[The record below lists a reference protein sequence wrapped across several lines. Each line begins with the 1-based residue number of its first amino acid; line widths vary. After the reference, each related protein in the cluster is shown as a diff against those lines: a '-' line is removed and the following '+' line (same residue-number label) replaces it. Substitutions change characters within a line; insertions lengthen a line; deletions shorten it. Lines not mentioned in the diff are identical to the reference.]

1 MKLRTTLILMFGII
15 LFVPMISAG
24 WFDWLLGNQ
33 EDISEQIE
41 NDNQLGNLTIQSL
54 GRSWNIV
61 QHSGLQKDNFNI
73 TNEDLGDGKAR
84 ICLIPKTPMF
94 AYDDDK
100 IQQSKVTTF
109 NKGNLSRTIE
119 PSSMETEIE
128 YGEIK
133 SLCINV
139 DKESEN
145 KVQFGNQTSIIIYQ
159 SINMLNYKLEDCEIN
174 ITLFKNISGNYENT
188 VTNIFIE
195 SDNKTLKFGAKDK
208 ELRNVFNNYKYEFD
222 SSCQIEKENW
232 FTIYLKDNG
241 IHKIDLSDLTD
252 TTNYKANFTQPYLNL
267 NCNSNY
273 SCEAYFN
280 SDKFIDPSVEFFL
293 PINLTNIQGLRREG
307 TSTGFY
313 HMTAKAD
320 DGMLFYDTFERGE
333 SGNTSFDYTTNNY
346 DGVITNAVITD
357 SGKYMR
363 GIDTDGSGDYI
374 NYGDIN
380 AFEFG
385 TNDFTISAWFRPEG
399 LHNLDILSR
408 GAIISKWRVS
418 NSGKQ
423 WALLTH
429 STQMNFWTS
438 SNGFNNQ
445 GISKVITIPLN
456 VWQNV
461 VITGDG
467 TTLRM
472 YMNGTEIHNGAYSG
486 TTTGKTTEVYVGS
499 VEEDMISPDWIF
511 NGKIDEVMIYNREL
525 SPSEVED
532 IYDESFVRFAET
544 GNATKNSNTFSDDFT
559 NNMQSH
565 NNFTKTYQTG
575 FLFNALDTNI
585 THSFN
590 YLKGGVLTN
599 AGTFLIPDGDYSYT
613 NLWGAGVTEYFI
625 NYTFS
630 SSKKFLSPV
639 LYGKSNHTINKI
651 SATNED
657 INCSKGYD
665 FNLPM
670 SLNGNLTFTGA
681 GETIFSN
688 AVNFSGNAGTW
699 EVNSECNISL
709 ESGFSLE
716 R

>member
-1 MKLRTTLILMFGII
+1 MKLGII
-15 LFVPMISAG
+15 LILIFGVILFMPVINAD
-24 WFDWLLGNQ
+24 WFDWLFGNQ
-33 EDISEQIE
+33 EDLEPMNIY
-41 NDNQLGNLTIQSL
+41 DNQLGNLTIQSL

-128 YGEIK
+128 QGEIK
-133 SLCINV
+133 SLCVTVDIIN
-139 DKESEN
+139 EN
-145 KVQFGNQTSIIIYQ
+145 KIQFGNQTSIIIYQ
-159 SINMLNYKLEDCEIN
+159 SINMLNYKLEGCEIN

-195 SDNKTLKFGAKDK
+195 SDNETLKFGAKDR
-208 ELRNVFNNYKYEFD
+208 EDRNVFNNYKYQFD
-222 SSCQIEKENW
+222 SSCPIEKENW

-273 SCEAYFN
+273 SCEANFN
-280 SDKFIDPSVEFFL
+280 SDKFIDPSVEFFI
-293 PINLTNIQGLRREG
+293 PTNLSNIEGLRLEG
-307 TSTGFY
+307 TPTGFY
-313 HMTAKAD
+313 HMTTITGD
-320 DGMLFYDTFERGE
+320 NMLFYDAFERGE
-333 SGNTSFDYTTNNY
+333 SGTTSFDYTTNNY
-346 DGVITNAVITD
+346 DGIITNAIVTD

-363 GIDTDGSGDYI
+363 GIDTDGSNDYI

-399 LHNLDILSR
+399 NHNLDVLTR
-408 GAIISKWRVS
+408 GAIISKWRTPS
-418 NSGKQ
+418 SGRQ
-423 WALLTH
+423 WTLLTH

-438 SNGFNNQ
+438 SDGITRQ
-445 GISKVITIPLN
+445 GISKLITIPLN

-461 VITGDG
+461 VVTGDG

-472 YMNGTEIHNGAYSG
+472 YMNGTEIHSGAYSG
-486 TTTGKTTEVYVGS
+486 IITGKTTEVYVGS
-499 VEEDMISPDWIF
+499 LETEMTMPDWVF
-511 NGKIDEVMIYNREL
+511 NGKIDEVMIYNRKL
-525 SPSEVED
+525 SVSEIEN
-532 IYDESFVRFAET
+532 IYDESFVRFEET
-544 GNATKNSNTFSDDFT
+544 GNGTKNSDSFSAEFT
-559 NNMQSH
+559 DNMQNY
-565 NNFTKTYQTG
+565 NNFTKNYQAG
-575 FLFNALDTNI
+575 LPFNALDTNI
-585 THSFN
+585 THNFS
-590 YLKGGVLTN
+590 YMKGGVLIN
-599 AGTFLIPDGDYSYT
+599 AGTFLIPNGYYSYT
-613 NLWGAGVTEYFI
+613 NLWGAGITEYII

-639 LYGKSNHTINKI
+639 FYGKSIHTINKI
-651 SATNED
+651 PATNED
-657 INCSKGYD
+657 IDCSNGYD
-665 FNLPM
+665 FSLPM

-688 AVNFSGNAGTW
+688 ATNFSGNAGSW
-699 EVNSECNISL
+699 EINSGCSLSL
-709 ESGFSLE
+709 EGGFSLE
-716 R
+716 K

>member
-1 MKLRTTLILMFGII
+1 MKLGIILILMLGIL
-15 LFVPMISAG
+15 LFVPIINAG
-24 WFDWLLGNQ
+24 WFDWLFGSQ
-33 EDISEQIE
+33 EDLEPINIY
-41 NDNQLGNLTIQSL
+41 NNQLGNLTIQSL

-128 YGEIK
+128 QGEIK
-133 SLCINV
+133 SLCVTVDIIN
-139 DKESEN
+139 EN
-145 KVQFGNQTSIIIYQ
+145 KIQFGNQTSIIIYQ
-159 SINMLNYKLEDCEIN
+159 SINMLNYKLEGCEIN

-195 SDNKTLKFGAKDK
+195 SDNETLKFGAKDR
-208 ELRNVFNNYKYEFD
+208 EDRNVFNNYKYQFD
-222 SSCQIEKENW
+222 SSCPIEKENW

-273 SCEAYFN
+273 SCEANFN
-280 SDKFIDPSVEFFL
+280 SDKFIDPSVEFFI
-293 PINLTNIQGLRREG
+293 PTNLSNIEGLRLEG
-307 TSTGFY
+307 TPTGFY
-313 HMTAKAD
+313 HMTPITGD
-320 DGMLFYDTFERGE
+320 NMLFYDAFEVGE
-333 SGNTSFDYTTNNY
+333 SGSTSFDYTTNNY
-346 DGVITNAVITD
+346 DGVITNAIVTD

-363 GIDTDGSGDYI
+363 GIDTDGSNDYV

-385 TNDFTISAWFRPEG
+385 SNPFTISAWFRPEG
-399 LHNLDILSR
+399 NHNLDVLTR
-408 GAIISKWRVS
+408 GSIISKWRTPS
-418 NSGKQ
+418 SGRQ

-438 SNGFNNQ
+438 SDGTTRQ
-445 GISKVITIPLN
+445 GISKLITIPLN

-461 VITGDG
+461 VVTGDG

-472 YMNGTEIHNGAYSG
+472 YMNGTEIHSGAYSG
-486 TTTGKTTEVYVGS
+486 IITGKTTEVYVGS
-499 VEEDMISPDWIF
+499 LETEMTMPDWVF
-511 NGKIDEVMIYNREL
+511 NGKIDEVMIYNRKL
-525 SPSEVED
+525 SVSEIEN
-532 IYDESFVRFAET
+532 IYDESFVRFEET
-544 GNATKNSNTFSDDFT
+544 GNGTKNSDSFSAEFT
-559 NNMQSH
+559 DNMQSH
-565 NNFTKTYQTG
+565 NNFTKNYQAG
-575 FLFNALDTNI
+575 LPFNALDTNI
-585 THSFN
+585 THNFK
-590 YLKGGVLTN
+590 YTKGGVSVN
-599 AGTFLIPDGDYSYT
+599 AGTFLIPNGDYSYT
-613 NLWGAGVTEYFI
+613 NLWGAGITEYII

-639 LYGKSNHTINKI
+639 LYGKSKHTINKI

-657 INCSKGYD
+657 IDCSNGYD

-688 AVNFSGNAGTW
+688 AINFSGNAGSW
-699 EVNSECNISL
+699 EINSGCSLSL
-709 ESGFSLE
+709 ESGFSLKK
-716 R
+716 